1 MSIESF
7 GAKCPHCSEKSVWS
21 KIEPNSM
28 GAFQFDACTSCGFIE
43 FETNE
48 IRTEEDTTK
57 EKRVEM
63 WNTLIGHLS
72 RSERKIQSLSQ
83 LTNLMSVDSDSCLA
97 FDYSSHSIE
106 KLKTFVIDES
116 EIFSWSK
123 LC

>member
-7 GAKCPHCSEKSVWS
+7 GATCPHCAEKSVWS

-57 EKRVEM
+57 EKRIEM

-72 RSERKIQSLSQ
+72 QPERKIGSLNQ
-83 LTNLMSVDSDSCLA
+83 IKELMSVDSDSQLA
-97 FDYSSHSIE
+97 FDYSNHSIE
-106 KLKTFVIDES
+106 KLNSFVINES
-116 EIFSWSK
+116 ELF
-123 LC
+123 